1 MSQSHSQTILTKENR
16 VNTVVIK
23 GDTLIQF
30 KLSDAKLRL
39 VDVLEKQK
47 LDSLVSEYKIL
58 DSLKNTRIKTQDS
71 IIGDLESIISNDSTI
86 INNQSLILGNKDKE
100 LIILNDIIKQQKKE
114 IRKQKLLK
122 IIGFTAAV
130 VLPIT
135 VLILTN

>member
-30 KLSDAKLRL
+30 KLSDAKLIL
-39 VDVLEKQK
+39 TDVLEKQK

-86 INNQSLILGNKDKE
+86 INNQNLILGNKDKE
-100 LIILNDIIKQQKKE
+100 LVILNDIIKQQKKE
-114 IRKQKLLK
+114 IRKQKVLK